1 MAEVV
6 ETQNVDTGAQATGN
20 TDEGQNNQN
29 IDFTPI
35 TSKEELD
42 KLIQSEADKRVT
54 QGIKTA
60 QTKWEQE
67 YAQKIED
74 AKEEASKLAKM
85 NADEKA
91 RYALEKREKEM
102 AEKEKEYARK
112 ELKLTTI
119 DILNERKLPIDF
131 VDFIMTTD
139 AETTKAN
146 IDSFEKLWQA
156 KLEEAVNGK
165 LKGSTPKSGSG
176 TTLTKESIKNMSAA
190 EINANWD
197 AVQKVMNQK

>member
-1 MAEVV
+1 MADVT
-6 ETQNVDTGAQATGN
+6 ETQNVDTGAAATDN
-20 TDEGQNNQN
+20 TVEGQNNQN
-29 IDFTPI
+29 NDFIPI

-54 QGIKTA
+54 QGIKIA
-60 QTKWEQE
+60 QAKWEQE
-67 YAQKIED
+67 YATKIED
-74 AKEEASKLAKM
+74 AKQEAAKLAKM

-91 RYALEKREKEM
+91 KYELEKREKEI
-102 AEKEKEYARK
+102 ADKEKEYARR

-119 DILNERKLPIDF
+119 GILNERKLPIDF
-131 VDFIMTTD
+131 VDFIMTAD

-146 IDSFEKLWQA
+146 IDSFETLWQS

-176 TTLTKESIKNMSAA
+176 ATLTRESIAKMSAA
-190 EINANWD
+190 EINANWE